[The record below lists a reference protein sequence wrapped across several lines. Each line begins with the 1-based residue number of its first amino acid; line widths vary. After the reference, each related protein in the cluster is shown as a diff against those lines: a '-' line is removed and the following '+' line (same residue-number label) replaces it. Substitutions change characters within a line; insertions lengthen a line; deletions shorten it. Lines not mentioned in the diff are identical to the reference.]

1 MTSNVIRFP
10 KEKKNSPPQTMEEL
24 LVGVE
29 ETRKEQVEYLLDE
42 ILSNSFRILYEEGFD
57 MSKDDCVNSTAFLI
71 EAFKAAIYRSVGFE
85 HTLQEIA
92 DQVMNVV
99 DEEDILNL
107 VDIIPDTE

>member
-1 MTSNVIRFP
+1 MTNNVILFP

-24 LVGVE
+24 LGSVE

-57 MSKDDCVNSTAFLI
+57 LGKDECVNSTAFMI
-71 EAFKAAIYRSVGFE
+71 EAFKSAIYRSVGIE

-99 DEEDILNL
+99 DEDELS
-107 VDIIPDTE
+107 VDIIPDTD

>member
-1 MTSNVIRFP
+1 MTNNVILFP

-24 LVGVE
+24 LGNVE

-57 MSKDDCVNSTAFLI
+57 LGKDECVNSTAFLI
-71 EAFKAAIYRSVGFE
+71 EAFKSAIYRSVGIE

-99 DEEDILNL
+99 DEDELS
-107 VDIIPDTE
+107 VDIISDTD